1 MPRRALRI
9 VLPLVVIGA
18 AIAVFSWLEATKPN
32 LARTNPG
39 ERVWPVAAVEVV
51 VGDWQPRLRVFGEI
65 VSGREVDLR
74 ALVVGP
80 IVEVGEMLM
89 EGGIVR
95 AGDLLVAI
103 DSFDY
108 QATLDEGMARHAE
121 AEARLDEYLASQ
133 EVEVWAL
140 DGDLEQQRMYERD
153 LARAEALR
161 PAGNVSE
168 KVVDNAAIALSRQR
182 QQVLMRHKAIN
193 TMTAKLAQQSA
204 VIDQLAVAVRRA
216 RRDLE
221 RTRMKA
227 PFAGF
232 LLEARAAVGQR
243 LGVGERVARL
253 VVADELEARIHVSD
267 AQFGRLSTEGPIVG
281 RPARVIWRAGSTT
294 ITVDAVL
301 KRSGAR
307 IDAASGGVDLYA
319 RLVDGG
325 LETAL
330 RPGAF
335 VEVEFADR
343 RYRQVVRLP
352 ESALH
357 GDIVYAIVDGRLQPR
372 QVEVAAYDGE
382 DVLVRGDVQPGER
395 VLITRLTE
403 LAPGLKVEV
412 P

>member
-9 VLPLVVIGA
+9 VLPLVVIVA

-32 LARTNPG
+32 LARTDPG

-51 VGDWQPRLRVFGEI
+51 VDDWQPSLRVFGEI

-74 ALVVGP
+74 ALVAGP
-80 IVEVGEMLM
+80 IVEVGETLM

-103 DSFDY
+103 DPFDY
-108 QATLDEGMARHAE
+108 QATLDEDMARHAE
-121 AEARLDEYLASQ
+121 AAARLDEYLTSQ
-133 EVEVWAL
+133 ELEVRAL
-140 DGDLEQQRMYERD
+140 DGDLDQQRMYARD

-168 KVVDNAAIALSRQR
+168 KAVDNAAIALSRQR
-182 QQVLMRHKAIN
+182 QQVLMRHKAID
-193 TMTAKLAQQSA
+193 TMTAKMAQQSA

-216 RRDLE
+216 RRDLV
-221 RTRMKA
+221 RARMKA

-232 LLEARAAVGQR
+232 LLEARAAIGQR
-243 LGVGERVARL
+243 LGVGELVARL
-253 VVADELEARIHVSD
+253 VVANELEARIHVSD
-267 AQFGRLSTEGPIVG
+267 AQFGRLLTEGPIVG
-281 RPARVIWRAGSTT
+281 RPASVIWRAGSTT

-319 RLVDGG
+319 RLVDSG

-335 VEVEFADR
+335 VEVELADR

-357 GDIVYAIVDGRLQPR
+357 GDTVYAIVDGRLRPR

-382 DVLVRGDVQPGER
+382 DVLVRGDVQPGEQ